1 MRAKA
6 FKGLLSLLV
15 LPVITGVAGNFIFD
29 QLKGHQGQAP
39 KFAASNGAVVATDG
53 GIAAGRDVHT
63 GVSEEQI
70 EQIITKVLRA
80 APPTAPERTTSRQ
93 TPDPTTS
100 QEPRPVIAPKSPDAV
115 SKPSEAKLAELP
127 SMPHNNEIKLTGAL
141 NPDAFLGDHA
151 VSGALNP
158 LALMS
163 SEIANGGSGH
173 VNPIV
178 VGSSDVSKLNF
189 QTISSYASDLTK
201 PLFAYSNLLQSS
213 QLQSLTTQTG
223 INGAISSIALAS
235 NDLTKPNLGGVSPL
249 AGIGGDLTKPFSV
262 VGNLL
267 QSFQPQSLTTPTG
280 INVGVSSIALADDLT
295 KPFSVAGNLPQSFQ
309 PQSLTT
315 QTGINVGAS
324 SIVLASNDVTK
335 PNLGGV
341 SPLAGIGGDL
351 TKPFSVVGNLLQS
364 FQPQSLTTPTG
375 INVGV
380 SSIALASYDVIKP
393 NLGATSPLV
402 NIGDDL
408 TKPFSVAGNLPQ
420 SFQPQSLTTQT
431 GINVGA
437 SSIALASYDV
447 AKPNLAIGNALSV
460 ISSDPTRALSAASS
474 VLQPSPTGILGP
486 IFGTSNGVISL
497 PASPLSVVRPQ
508 PL

>member
-280 INVGVSSIALADDLT
+280 INVGVSSIALA
-295 KPFSVAGNLPQSFQ
+295 
-309 PQSLTT
+309 
-315 QTGINVGAS
+315 
-324 SIVLASNDVTK
+324 
-335 PNLGGV
+335 
-341 SPLAGIGGDL
+341 
-351 TKPFSVVGNLLQS
+351 
-364 FQPQSLTTPTG
+364 
-375 INVGV
+375 
-380 SSIALASYDVIKP
+380 SYDVIKP